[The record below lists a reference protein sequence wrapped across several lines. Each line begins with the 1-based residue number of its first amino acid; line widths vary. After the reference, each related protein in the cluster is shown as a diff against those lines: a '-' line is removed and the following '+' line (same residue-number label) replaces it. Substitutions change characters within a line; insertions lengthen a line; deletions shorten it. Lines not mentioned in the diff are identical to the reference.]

1 MLSTFLISLNSVLI
15 IITVIIIGFLI
26 GKSRIVSQYFIND
39 VSTIVVNV
47 ALPISVFISSQNYI
61 TKQNFNTLLI
71 GFILSMI
78 SIGLSF
84 WLLSLLVVH
93 CIYKRIEKAY
103 SPMLLLMQTL
113 CLLVYL

>member
-78 SIGLSF
+78 SIGLCF
-84 WLLSLLVVH
+84 LIAIPIGRSLH
-93 CIYKRIEKAY
+93 
-103 SPMLLLMQTL
+103 
-113 CLLVYL
+113 